1 MQDDEDDTPRSPDF
15 LAWVQM
21 HEFLEE
27 LAQHMRDEARIA
39 QEAAQRLDPGR

>member
-1 MQDDEDDTPRSPDF
+1 MQDDDDTAREPEF

-21 HEFLEE
+21 HEFLED

-39 QEAAQRLDPGR
+39 QEAAQRLDPQR